1 MVDGEVVEDPEDDFE
16 TVEDDVE
23 TGSKTSSTWCHQ
35 TEEQKTEHV
44 VLITESNG
52 DQQSSVE
59 SRDVSGCFSET
70 SATPSDDEVTPLLA
84 MNEDQYVDLPENP
97 LKAERE
103 EKYSDTGN
111 DNADIGFN
119 MVPNVKEDER
129 LNMKEGEEIPG
140 EAVETIR
147 HSESDVVDIVTDLI
161 DDLIT
166 NIMIY
171 DVSIC

>member
-35 TEEQKTEHV
+35 TEEHV
-44 VLITESNG
+44 MLITESNG

-59 SRDVSGCFSET
+59 SRDVSGCFGET
-70 SATPSDDEVTPLLA
+70 PALASDDEVTPLLA
-84 MNEDQYVDLPENP
+84 MNGNQSVDLPENP
-97 LKAERE
+97 HKAERE

>member
-1 MVDGEVVEDPEDDFE
+1 MSTLTTQYDFE

-35 TEEQKTEHV
+35 TEDQQTDHV
-44 VLITESNG
+44 VLIT
-52 DQQSSVE
+52 
-59 SRDVSGCFSET
+59 GCFSET
-70 SATPSDDEVTPLLA
+70 PAMASDDEVTLLLA
-84 MNEDQYVDLPENP
+84 MNGDQYVDLPENL

-103 EKYSDTGN
+103 VKCPDTGN
-111 DNADIGFN
+111 DKADTGFN
-119 MVPNVKEDER
+119 MAPNLNEDEQ

-147 HSESDVVDIVTDLI
+147 HSESEVVDIMTDLI

-166 NIMIY
+166 NIMM
-171 DVSIC
+171 